1 MFLTANQVHRR
12 HLLQRQLDMTLCDR
26 HTGRPAVLPGRRL
39 VEQASLNAPATR
51 SEVAADILDSALKSI
66 TTGLNG
72 VISPVESF
80 DTDASTS
87 HRDPNTP
94 VIALFGIAHYGH

>member
-1 MFLTANQVHRR
+1 
-12 HLLQRQLDMTLCDR
+12 MTLCDR
-26 HTGRPAVLPGRRL
+26 HTGRPAVLPRRRL
-39 VEQASLNAPATR
+39 VEQASLNAPATG

-72 VISPVESF
+72 FISPVESF

-94 VIALFGIAHYGH
+94 VIALFDTAHRSQVSLTIAGQAHRHQLAER